1 MDLNKIIGSRK
12 VQIVALVALLS
23 LAAIFLR
30 DLNPATLDLNLGI
43 EFVGGV
49 RIPVSLE
56 HSVDSATM
64 DSMVELIK
72 QRINKNGLSQ
82 AIVRPLGDKD
92 ILVEI
97 PRADPSVIDSVER
110 LLREQGRFEAVID
123 GRQALNGSDI
133 LSSSVGG
140 GTNERVFA
148 STGGFSYELGFAAT
162 RTGAEKFASTAKGK
176 AHYPVYMFLD
186 RPANAVVLLEK
197 SVLNSSRSL
206 LNTKAT
212 NEALSKQGDVIELVF
227 VDGNTSIA
235 SAIAN
240 KTTVIM
246 DSELKTRL
254 PQVYQQAISAGFSEQ
269 NASKRL
275 ALKPSSDMLPTTYL
289 TEQSDTV
296 VNSWHAIGLL
306 SGPTL
311 SPGLAEGFVS
321 QFYQVTGS
329 GRGSTPEQQRQ
340 GAVDEVKLLK
350 IVISGGKLPVSTVVG
365 SSYSIAASLGKQFL
379 YYSAVGI
386 VLSVAIVAFLI
397 IFRYR
402 RPALA
407 VPIIIINAIEMLITL
422 AVIGTFGTLDLAGMA
437 GVITLIGTGVDDQI
451 IITDEML
458 RKKKSTEDD
467 QARPLD
473 VRERLGRAFE
483 VVMTNAS
490 IAIVAMLPL
499 LLLSGLVE
507 IRGFAL
513 AYIVGVL
520 VGVLITRPAFGVII
534 GELFGEQTQQT
545 ARSQ

>member
-1 MDLNKIIGSRK
+1 MEFNFNKIFASRK
-12 VQIVALVALLS
+12 VQLVLVVAALA
-23 LAAIFLR
+23 LAAVFLR
-30 DLNPATLDLNLGI
+30 DANPTTLDLNLGI

-56 HSVDSATM
+56 RSVDSLTM
-64 DSMVELIK
+64 DSMVEIIK
-72 QRINKNGLSQ
+72 ERINRNGLSQ
-82 AIVRPLGDKD
+82 AIVRPLGDKE
-92 ILVEI
+92 IIVEI
-97 PRADPSVIDSVER
+97 PRAEASVIKSVER

-123 GRQALNGSDI
+123 GRQALNGTDI

-148 STGGFSYELGFAAT
+148 SNGGYSYELGFAAT
-162 RTGAEKFASTAKGK
+162 RPGAEKFAATAKGK

-186 RPANAVVLLEK
+186 RPSNALLVLEE
-197 SVLNSSRSL
+197 SL
-206 LNTKAT
+206 LNTSTELLNDKALR
-212 NEALSKQGDVIELVF
+212 EALAKQGDDIEIVF
-227 VDGNTSIA
+227 VDAGTDIKHA
-235 SAIAN
+235 LAN
-240 KTTVIM
+240 KSMVVM
-246 DSELKTRL
+246 DEGLKTRL
-254 PQVYQQAISAGFSEQ
+254 PSTYQQAIAAGFSQE

-275 ALKPSSDMLPTTYL
+275 ALKPALEMLPSTYKSERGE
-289 TEQSDTV
+289 TI
-296 VNSWHAIGLL
+296 VNSWRAIGLL

-329 GRGSTPEQQRQ
+329 GRGSAPEEQRES
-340 GAVDEVKLLK
+340 AVAEIKLLK

-365 SSYSIAASLGKQFL
+365 SSYSIAPSLGRQFL
-379 YYSAVGI
+379 KYSALGI
-386 VLSVAIVAFLI
+386 VLSVAIVALLI

-402 RPALA
+402 KPLLAL
-407 VPIIIINAIEMLITL
+407 PIVLINAIEMLVTL
-422 AVIGTFGTLDLAGMA
+422 AIIGTFGTLDLAGMA

-458 RKKKSTEDD
+458 RKKRGQEGA
-467 QARPLD
+467 QAAVLD

-490 IAIVAMLPL
+490 VAIVAMLPL

-513 AYIVGVL
+513 AYIIGVL
-520 VGVLITRPAFGVII
+520 VGVLITRPAFGVIV
-534 GELFGEQTQQT
+534 GELFGDKAETQ
-545 ARSQ
+545 